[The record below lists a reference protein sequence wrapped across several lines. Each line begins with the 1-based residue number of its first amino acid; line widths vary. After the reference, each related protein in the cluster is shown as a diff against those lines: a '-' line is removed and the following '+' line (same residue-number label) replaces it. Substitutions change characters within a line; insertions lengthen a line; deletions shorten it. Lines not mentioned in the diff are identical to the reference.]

1 MSQHISTEI
10 CKKNQIWAEIMG
22 RIWPNFTI
30 NKAPHL
36 PDLLCLRKMES
47 WKSKVSMESS
57 NQKTQFLQAS
67 ATWNFGRV
75 LFYSIFVNT
84 RSYTPDWF
92 FRGVCKKIYRSLIL
106 NMIQRIFSS
115 SYTLNHAQE
124 SFYGNFLHLKV
135 FEVNLKLCCF
145 NSFLGP
151 GTNQNWSRDS
161 IDVWI
166 AMLWKDMEL
175 EFEENLSQNIV

>member
-1 MSQHISTEI
+1 MTKFHHKQSTTLTWPAFPQE
-10 CKKNQIWAEIMG
+10 NGIMK
-22 RIWPNFTI
+22 I
-30 NKAPHL
+30 
-36 PDLLCLRKMES
+36 
-47 WKSKVSMESS
+47 KSFHGVIQS
-57 NQKTQFLQAS
+57 NNTAS

-75 LFYSIFVNT
+75 FFYSIFVNT
-84 RSYTPDWF
+84 RNYTPDWF
-92 FRGVCKKIYRSLIL
+92 LRGVCKKFYRSLIL

-115 SYTLNHAQE
+115 SYILNHAQE
-124 SFYGNFLHLKV
+124 SFYGNFLHLKM

-161 IDVWI
+161 INVWI
-166 AMLWKDMEL
+166 AMLWKDIEL